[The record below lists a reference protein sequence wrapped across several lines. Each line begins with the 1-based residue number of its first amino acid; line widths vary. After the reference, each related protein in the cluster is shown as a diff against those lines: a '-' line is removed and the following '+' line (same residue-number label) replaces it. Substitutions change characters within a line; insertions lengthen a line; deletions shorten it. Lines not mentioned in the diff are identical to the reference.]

1 MFNCSFTQFNCVNPL
16 KILQMIND
24 PKMFFPLY
32 QGYFLNGEGWGTD
45 KKGNKSQSFEED
57 AFITID
63 LSTHKIKWG
72 PLSKYSRMCGCH
84 WVNVCPCFQEIFFM
98 LTFFRGCDFIA
109 LSLWSLVYMLLFSHS
124 TSYEY
129 LCYLLIFYS
138 IYLSLNFVTH
148 SSSNS
153 ICKKFRKEN
162 YI

>member
-32 QGYFLNGEGWGTD
+32 QGYILNGEGWLDEYIGLPQRTD

-84 WVNVCPCFQEIFFM
+84 
-98 LTFFRGCDFIA
+98 
-109 LSLWSLVYMLLFSHS
+109 
-124 TSYEY
+124 
-129 LCYLLIFYS
+129 
-138 IYLSLNFVTH
+138 
-148 SSSNS
+148 
-153 ICKKFRKEN
+153 
-162 YI
+162 